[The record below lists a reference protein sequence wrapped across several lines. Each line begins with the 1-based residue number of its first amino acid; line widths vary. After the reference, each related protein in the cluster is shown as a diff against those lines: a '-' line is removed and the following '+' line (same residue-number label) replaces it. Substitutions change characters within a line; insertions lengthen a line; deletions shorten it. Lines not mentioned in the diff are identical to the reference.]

1 MRRGGGGAAGGGGST
16 PQYTRYH
23 PRWYR
28 RRMPIFWWLGK
39 FAYTRFILRELTSLF
54 VAYAAL
60 LLLALTWSVGQGPEA
75 YQTFVAWLARP
86 GVLIFHGFV
95 LLALL
100 LHSVTWLSLAPSALV
115 IRIGSR
121 RVPDGA
127 VAAAHFTAWLVVS
140 VVLTWILLGRGS

>member
-1 MRRGGGGAAGGGGST
+1 MSRGGGGAAGRGGST
-16 PQYTRYH
+16 PLYTRYH

-60 LLLALTWSVGQGPEA
+60 LLLALTWSVGQGPQA
-75 YQTFVAWLARP
+75 YQDFVDTLARP
-86 GVLIFHGFV
+86 GVLAFHGFV

-100 LHSVTWLSLAPSALV
+100 LHSVTWLGLAPSALV
-115 IRIGSR
+115 IRVGSR
-121 RVPDGA
+121 RVPDA
-127 VAAAHFTAWLVVS
+127 VVASAHYAAWFVVS
-140 VVLTWILLGRGS
+140 AVLIWILVGRGP